1 VAGEGIAVT
10 TIHMPLVRTPMIAP
24 TGMYKNF
31 PTISSDEAADMVV
44 EALIKRPHEVSTRVG
59 KFGELV
65 HAIAPNVHQ
74 LIMAGAFQML
84 PDSGSHSHAEGDRSE
99 QPVTPE
105 AYALGMLMRGIH
117 L

>member
-1 VAGEGIAVT
+1 
-10 TIHMPLVRTPMIAP
+10 
-24 TGMYKNF
+24 
-31 PTISSDEAADMVV
+31 MVV
-44 EALIKRPHEVSTRVG
+44 EAIIKRPHEVSTRVG

-65 HAIAPNVHQ
+65 HAVAPGLHH
-74 LIMAGAFQML
+74 LIMSGAYHML
-84 PDSGSHSHAEGDRSE
+84 PDSDRKREPATDGSARAE

>member
-1 VAGEGIAVT
+1 
-10 TIHMPLVRTPMIAP
+10 
-24 TGMYKNF
+24 
-31 PTISSDEAADMVV
+31 MVV

-84 PDSGSHSHAEGDRSE
+84 PDNASRSHADVEPGE